1 MHHHFPWRTLSCPLV
16 HCLAV
21 ARLWHFDL
29 VSLPERESNCKVL
42 HDATTYN
49 YMHLYTS
56 VCVCIFLPLQYSA
69 LAVVNLWIVS
79 PLPRGFVNSVIMLLW
94 EISPYIP
101 VHLVHTLLALTLRPH
116 FSTYSAPTP
125 CKSETIPNRGKDTTG
140 ETNDKHTMHVQSCTY
155 NKTHVMRF
163 TMSGNVSA
171 KPCNLSMEVIFG
183 VTESTTF
190 YHPRPPGHL
199 LPPPLP
205 QLPCQTNQWW
215 NANTCSYLDITSF
228 ACI

>member
-69 LAVVNLWIVS
+69 LAVVNLWVVS
-79 PLPRGFVNSVIMLLW
+79 PLPRGFVNSVTCCS
-94 EISPYIP
+94 EKYPRISPCILFTPCWHWRWDPTSQHTLRQLLAKVRQFQTEEKTPLEKRMINTLCMYS
-101 VHLVHTLLALTLRPH
+101 HVHT
-116 FSTYSAPTP
+116 
-125 CKSETIPNRGKDTTG
+125 II
-140 ETNDKHTMHVQSCTY
+140 HTWWGSPWVGMSQQS
-155 NKTHVMRF
+155 H
-163 TMSGNVSA
+163 A
-171 KPCNLSMEVIFG
+171 
-183 VTESTTF
+183 
-190 YHPRPPGHL
+190 
-199 LPPPLP
+199 
-205 QLPCQTNQWW
+205 
-215 NANTCSYLDITSF
+215 TSP
-228 ACI
+228 